1 MTRRSN
7 FEVTVKSVDELVQPE
22 YTDEFV
28 SDTLGYE
35 SKEAFETA
43 LRDELDAGYQ
53 EQSRDETRENA
64 IIAAMD
70 GCEFNGYP
78 DKLYDTCEA
87 SVSETYTSFADSYG
101 MSVEELYDAYG
112 MTQEDVDAE
121 IMDTVNRRLFISAIC
136 QAEDITVT
144 SDEYTAFLESLYPDY
159 GYDDAESFET
169 DYGKDYL
176 MWYLY
181 ENKVADYLVNN
192 ASLYES
198 PVSMDAEDLEVY
210 DEDTESETDGDTLEG
225 LDDAD
230 AEEEYVTE
238 TVTEE
243 DDLTEEET
251 EAES

>member
-1 MTRRSN
+1 
-7 FEVTVKSVDELVQPE
+7 
-22 YTDEFV
+22 
-28 SDTLGYE
+28 
-35 SKEAFETA
+35 
-43 LRDELDAGYQ
+43 
-53 EQSRDETRENA
+53 
-64 IIAAMD
+64 
-70 GCEFNGYP
+70 
-78 DKLYDTCEA
+78 
-87 SVSETYTSFADSYG
+87 
-101 MSVEELYDAYG
+101 
-112 MTQEDVDAE
+112 
-121 IMDTVNRRLFISAIC
+121 MDTVNRRLFISAIC

-192 ASLYES
+192 ASLYEA

-210 DEDTESETDGDTLEG
+210 DEDTESETEGDTLEG

>member
-1 MTRRSN
+1 MKRWTRPVQEGDLVTVDVTATVEGESEPTLSEEDYTVELGYEEFGADFDQQMIGAQAGDEKEFSTAFGEDTWYEEWIDQTVN

-53 EQSRDETRENA
+53 DQSRDETRENA

-144 SDEYTAFLESLYPDY
+144 SDEYTAFP
-159 GYDDAESFET
+159 
-169 DYGKDYL
+169 GK
-176 MWYLY
+176 
-181 ENKVADYLVNN
+181 
-192 ASLYES
+192 S
-198 PVSMDAEDLEVY
+198 VS
-210 DEDTESETDGDTLEG
+210 G
-225 LDDAD
+225 LR
-230 AEEEYVTE
+230 
-238 TVTEE
+238 
-243 DDLTEEET
+243 L
-251 EAES
+251 